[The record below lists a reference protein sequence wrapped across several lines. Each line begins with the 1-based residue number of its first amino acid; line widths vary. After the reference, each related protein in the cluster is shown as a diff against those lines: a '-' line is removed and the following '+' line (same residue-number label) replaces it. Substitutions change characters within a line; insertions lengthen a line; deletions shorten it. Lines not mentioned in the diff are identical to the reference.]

1 MPESSIVVTLV
12 DRYSDS
18 AKKMTAV
25 TRAFSKDVDEL
36 EDQLQKLNKN
46 KYSLKVDAQKAKQAL
61 KEAEKQF
68 AATGKEADGLKVEL
82 AMANYDN
89 IVKQINLVSKAAQ
102 EGEKRLQK
110 MGDAASKEENRA
122 GKGMLDSIKG
132 IFSGDGI
139 GGKLAS
145 SGLYKMLG
153 DSLSEAIGIRFESA
167 VGQPIAALGSSLISG
182 AASGIAAGS
191 MFGPTG
197 ALIGGGIGALSGAIS
212 GASRNYQVRDDA
224 FKSYV
229 QEAYEGQMSAQ
240 EASLTSGSALAAQRE
255 TDRISFETL
264 FRQGGV
270 EDMGIVETYLSNLVE
285 MANNTPFLYGD
296 LTAMSKTLATYGY
309 SAQADA
315 EKRLSGERDYNY
327 ILDVLE
333 TVGDAGAALGQ
344 STGDME
350 AVATAIG
357 QMKSSSKATL
367 EHLNVLN
374 DRGIGAVGM
383 LAEAR
388 GVDQRTMYDM
398 ISKGQVSGREA
409 AEIILQA
416 MTESFSGS
424 MLAQSRT
431 FSGLTSTVEGL
442 SQELD
447 SAMGQGYNEG
457 RMKGLADQK
466 TWLSGE
472 NSRSMQE
479 AYSMIGQWKA
489 SLENT
494 KEEMERDALEAVMT
508 GTLSDTFQNSDQ
520 GKRLTEMAAEYQ
532 AALAEQEKGSTEAGA
547 RMGALLAEARV
558 IAMNEYNAS
567 EGAQLAL
574 ESAKSLAE
582 AIRNDTSL
590 NSDYWDAGYEKGQ
603 WFTKGLAAAMGE
615 GKYFVKADV
624 DQETGLT
631 VYTDSYG
638 LTADSMLVDPGGA
651 GGLRRS
657 GYAYGLDYVPYDN
670 FPALLHQGERVQTAA
685 EARGE
690 RAAPS
695 VTITGNNFTIREEAD
710 VTRVASELLVQM
722 ELAGMRG

>member
-1 MPESSIVVTLV
+1 MPETSIVVTLN
-12 DRYSDS
+12 DRYSET
-18 AKKMTAV
+18 AKKLSQV
-25 TRAFSKDVDEL
+25 TKAFSKDAEGL
-36 EDQLQKLNKN
+36 EQRLYALNKN
-46 KYSLKVDAQKAKQAL
+46 KYTLKLDAQKARQEL

-68 AATGKEADGLKVEL
+68 AATGKEADGLKMEL
-82 AMANYDN
+82 AQANYDN
-89 IVKQINLVSKAAQ
+89 IVRNLKAVTSAAGDTERAISKTMNRASESSNA
-102 EGEKRLQK
+102 KNSILTAI
-110 MGDAASKEENRA
+110 AAS
-122 GKGMLDSIKG
+122 G
-132 IFSGDGI
+132 
-139 GGKLAS
+139 AS
-145 SGLYKMLG
+145 KMLG
-153 DSLSEAIGIRFESA
+153 DTALNVGNTLVGSAFGSKIGSLASSTLSSIASG
-167 VGQPIAALGSSLISG
+167 AALGSAVAPGIGTAIG
-182 AASGIAAGS
+182 AAVGAGV
-191 MFGPTG
+191 GLING
-197 ALIGGGIGALSGAIS
+197 ATQAFE
-212 GASRNYQVRDDA
+212 QRDEA

-229 QEAYEGQMSAQ
+229 QDAYEGQMSAQ
-240 EASLTSGSALAAQRE
+240 EASLTGGSALAAQRE

-264 FRQGGV
+264 FRRGGV

-309 SAQADA
+309 SAQADQA
-315 EKRLSGERDYNY
+315 KTLSGEKDYNY

-333 TVGDAGAALGQ
+333 TIGDAGAALGQ
-344 STGDME
+344 TTGDME

-357 QMKSSSKATL
+357 RMKSSNKATL
-367 EHLNVLN
+367 EYLNVLN

-388 GVDQRTMYDM
+388 GVDQGTMYDM

-457 RMKGLADQK
+457 RMKGLTAQRN
-466 TWLSGE
+466 WLSGE
-472 NSRSMQE
+472 S
-479 AYSMIGQWKA
+479 G
-489 SLENT
+489 
-494 KEEMERDALEAVMT
+494 EAVMEANKAIGAWKAELENSKEQYIRDAVDAMMKTEEYRTAQNT
-508 GTLSDTFQNSDQ
+508 GDSAEM
-520 GKRLTEMAAEYQ
+520 GRLIM
-532 AALAEQEKGSTEAGA
+532 EAKVRG
-547 RMGALLAEARV
+547 
-558 IAMNEYNAS
+558 MNEYNAS

-582 AIRNDTSL
+582 AIQNDTSL
-590 NSDYWDAGYEKGQ
+590 DSDYWDAGYEKGQ

-615 GKYFVKADV
+615 GKYFVKADI

-638 LTADSMLVDPGGA
+638 LTADPMLVDPGGA

-690 RAAPS
+690 KSS
-695 VTITGNNFTIREEAD
+695 VPFQIIMNGAVIREEAD
-710 VTRVASELLVQM
+710 VTRVASELLAQM

>member
-1 MPESSIVVTLV
+1 MPETSIVVTLN
-12 DRYSDS
+12 DRYSET
-18 AKKMTAV
+18 AKKLSQV
-25 TRAFSKDVDEL
+25 TKAFSKDAEGL
-36 EDQLQKLNKN
+36 EQRLYALNKN
-46 KYSLKVDAQKAKQAL
+46 KYTLKLDAQKARQEL

-68 AATGKEADGLKVEL
+68 AATGKEADGLKMEL
-82 AMANYDN
+82 AQANYDN
-89 IVKQINLVSKAAQ
+89 IVRNLKAVTSAAGDTERAISKTMNRASESSNA
-102 EGEKRLQK
+102 KNSILTAI
-110 MGDAASKEENRA
+110 AAS
-122 GKGMLDSIKG
+122 G
-132 IFSGDGI
+132 
-139 GGKLAS
+139 AS
-145 SGLYKMLG
+145 KMLG
-153 DSLSEAIGIRFESA
+153 DTALNVGNTLVGSAFGSKIGSLASSTLSSIASG
-167 VGQPIAALGSSLISG
+167 AALGSAVAPGIGTAIG
-182 AASGIAAGS
+182 AAVGAGV
-191 MFGPTG
+191 GLING
-197 ALIGGGIGALSGAIS
+197 ATQAFE
-212 GASRNYQVRDDA
+212 QRDEA

-229 QEAYEGQMSAQ
+229 QDAYEGQMSAQ

-264 FRQGGV
+264 FRRGGV

-309 SAQADA
+309 SAQADQA
-315 EKRLSGERDYNY
+315 KTLSGEKDYNY

-333 TVGDAGAALGQ
+333 TIGDAGAALGQ
-344 STGDME
+344 TTGDME

-357 QMKSSSKATL
+357 RMKSSNKATL
-367 EHLNVLN
+367 EYLNVLN

-388 GVDQRTMYDM
+388 GVDQGTMYDM

-457 RMKGLADQK
+457 RMKGLTAQRN
-466 TWLSGE
+466 WLSGE
-472 NSRSMQE
+472 S
-479 AYSMIGQWKA
+479 G
-489 SLENT
+489 
-494 KEEMERDALEAVMT
+494 EAVMEANKAIGAWKAELENSKEQYIRDAVDAMMKTEEYRTAQNT
-508 GTLSDTFQNSDQ
+508 GD
-520 GKRLTEMAAEYQ
+520 AAEMGR
-532 AALAEQEKGSTEAGA
+532 LIMEAKVRG
-547 RMGALLAEARV
+547 
-558 IAMNEYNAS
+558 MNEYNAS

-582 AIRNDTSL
+582 AIQNDTSL
-590 NSDYWDAGYEKGQ
+590 DSDYWDAGYEKGQ

-615 GKYFVKADV
+615 GKYFVKADI

-638 LTADSMLVDPGGA
+638 LTADPMLVDPGGA

-690 RAAPS
+690 KSS
-695 VTITGNNFTIREEAD
+695 VPFQIIMNGAVIREEAD
-710 VTRVASELLVQM
+710 VTRVASELLAQM

>member
-1 MPESSIVVTLV
+1 MPETSIVVTLN
-12 DRYSDS
+12 DRYSET
-18 AKKMTAV
+18 AKKLSQV
-25 TRAFSKDVDEL
+25 TKAFSKDAEGL
-36 EDQLQKLNKN
+36 EQRLYALNKN
-46 KYSLKVDAQKAKQAL
+46 KYTLKLDAQKARQEL

-68 AATGKEADGLKVEL
+68 AATGKEADGLKMEL
-82 AMANYDN
+82 AQANYDN
-89 IVKQINLVSKAAQ
+89 IVRNLKAVTSAARDTERAISKTMNRASESSNA
-102 EGEKRLQK
+102 KNSILTAI
-110 MGDAASKEENRA
+110 AAS
-122 GKGMLDSIKG
+122 G
-132 IFSGDGI
+132 
-139 GGKLAS
+139 AS
-145 SGLYKMLG
+145 KMLG
-153 DSLSEAIGIRFESA
+153 DTALNVGNTLVGSAFGSKIGSLASSILSSIASG
-167 VGQPIAALGSSLISG
+167 AALGSAVAPGIGTAIG
-182 AASGIAAGS
+182 AAVGAGV
-191 MFGPTG
+191 GLING
-197 ALIGGGIGALSGAIS
+197 ATQAFE
-212 GASRNYQVRDDA
+212 QRDDA

-229 QEAYEGQMSAQ
+229 QEVYENQMSAQ

-264 FRQGGV
+264 FRRGGV

-309 SAQADA
+309 SAQADQA
-315 EKRLSGERDYNY
+315 KTLSGERDYNY

-357 QMKSSSKATL
+357 RMKSSNKATL
-367 EHLNVLN
+367 EYLNILN

-388 GVDQRTMYDM
+388 GVDQGAMYDM
-398 ISKGQVSGREA
+398 ISKGQVSGQEA

-416 MTESFSGS
+416 MTDSFSGS

-431 FSGLTSTVEGL
+431 FSGLSSTVEGL
-442 SQELD
+442 SQKLD

-472 NSRSMQE
+472 SGKSMQE
-479 AYSMIGQWKA
+479 AYGMIGQWKA

-494 KEEMERDALEAVMT
+494 KEEMERDALETVMT
-508 GTLSDTFQNSDQ
+508 GTLSDTFQNSGQ
-520 GKRLTEMAAEYQ
+520 GKRLIEMAAEYQ
-532 AALAEQEKGSTEAGA
+532 AALAQQEKGSTEAGA

-574 ESAKSLAE
+574 ESEKSLAE

>member
-1 MPESSIVVTLV
+1 MPETSIVVTLN
-12 DRYSDS
+12 DRYSET
-18 AKKMTAV
+18 AKKLSQV
-25 TRAFSKDVDEL
+25 TKAFSKDAEGL
-36 EDQLQKLNKN
+36 EQRLYALNKN
-46 KYSLKVDAQKAKQAL
+46 KYTLKLDAQKARQEL

-68 AATGKEADGLKVEL
+68 AATGKEADGLKMEL
-82 AMANYDN
+82 AQANYDN
-89 IVKQINLVSKAAQ
+89 IVRNLKAVTSAAGDTERAISKTMNRASESSNA
-102 EGEKRLQK
+102 KNSILTAI
-110 MGDAASKEENRA
+110 AAS
-122 GKGMLDSIKG
+122 G
-132 IFSGDGI
+132 
-139 GGKLAS
+139 AS
-145 SGLYKMLG
+145 KMLG
-153 DSLSEAIGIRFESA
+153 DTALNVGNTLVGSAFGSKIGSLASSTLSSIASG
-167 VGQPIAALGSSLISG
+167 AALGSAVAPGIGTAIG
-182 AASGIAAGS
+182 AAVGAGV
-191 MFGPTG
+191 GLING
-197 ALIGGGIGALSGAIS
+197 ATQAFE
-212 GASRNYQVRDDA
+212 QRDEA

-229 QEAYEGQMSAQ
+229 QDAYEGQMSAQ

-264 FRQGGV
+264 FRRGGV

-309 SAQADA
+309 SAQADQA
-315 EKRLSGERDYNY
+315 KTLSGEKDYNY

-333 TVGDAGAALGQ
+333 TIGDAGAALGQ
-344 STGDME
+344 TTGDME

-357 QMKSSSKATL
+357 RMKSSNKATL
-367 EHLNVLN
+367 EYLNVLN

-388 GVDQRTMYDM
+388 GVDQGAMYDM
-398 ISKGQVSGREA
+398 ISKGQVSGQAA

-457 RMKGLADQK
+457 RMKGLTAQRN
-466 TWLSGE
+466 WLSGE
-472 NSRSMQE
+472 S
-479 AYSMIGQWKA
+479 G
-489 SLENT
+489 
-494 KEEMERDALEAVMT
+494 EAVMEANKAIGAWKAELENSKEQYIRDAVDAMMKTEEYRTAQNT
-508 GTLSDTFQNSDQ
+508 GDSAEM
-520 GKRLTEMAAEYQ
+520 GRLIM
-532 AALAEQEKGSTEAGA
+532 EAKVRG
-547 RMGALLAEARV
+547 
-558 IAMNEYNAS
+558 MNEYNAS

-582 AIRNDTSL
+582 AIQNDTSL
-590 NSDYWDAGYEKGQ
+590 DSDYWDAGYEKGQ

-615 GKYFVKADV
+615 GKYFVKADI

-638 LTADSMLVDPGGA
+638 LTADPMLVDPGGA

-690 RAAPS
+690 KSS
-695 VTITGNNFTIREEAD
+695 VPFQIIMNGAVIREEAD
-710 VTRVASELLVQM
+710 VTRVASELLAQM

>member
-1 MPESSIVVTLV
+1 
-12 DRYSDS
+12 
-18 AKKMTAV
+18 
-25 TRAFSKDVDEL
+25 
-36 EDQLQKLNKN
+36 
-46 KYSLKVDAQKAKQAL
+46 
-61 KEAEKQF
+61 
-68 AATGKEADGLKVEL
+68 
-82 AMANYDN
+82 
-89 IVKQINLVSKAAQ
+89 
-102 EGEKRLQK
+102 
-110 MGDAASKEENRA
+110 
-122 GKGMLDSIKG
+122 
-132 IFSGDGI
+132 
-139 GGKLAS
+139 
-145 SGLYKMLG
+145 
-153 DSLSEAIGIRFESA
+153 
-167 VGQPIAALGSSLISG
+167 
-182 AASGIAAGS
+182 
-191 MFGPTG
+191 
-197 ALIGGGIGALSGAIS
+197 
-212 GASRNYQVRDDA
+212 
-224 FKSYV
+224 
-229 QEAYEGQMSAQ
+229 
-240 EASLTSGSALAAQRE
+240 
-255 TDRISFETL
+255 
-264 FRQGGV
+264 
-270 EDMGIVETYLSNLVE
+270 
-285 MANNTPFLYGD
+285 
-296 LTAMSKTLATYGY
+296 
-309 SAQADA
+309 
-315 EKRLSGERDYNY
+315 
-327 ILDVLE
+327 
-333 TVGDAGAALGQ
+333 
-344 STGDME
+344 
-350 AVATAIG
+350 
-357 QMKSSSKATL
+357 
-367 EHLNVLN
+367 
-374 DRGIGAVGM
+374 
-383 LAEAR
+383 
-388 GVDQRTMYDM
+388 
-398 ISKGQVSGREA
+398 
-409 AEIILQA
+409 
-416 MTESFSGS
+416 
-424 MLAQSRT
+424 
-431 FSGLTSTVEGL
+431 
-442 SQELD
+442 
-447 SAMGQGYNEG
+447 
-457 RMKGLADQK
+457 
-466 TWLSGE
+466 
-472 NSRSMQE
+472 
-479 AYSMIGQWKA
+479 MIGQWKA

>member
-1 MPESSIVVTLV
+1 MPETSIVVTLN
-12 DRYSDS
+12 DRYSET
-18 AKKMTAV
+18 AKKLSQV
-25 TRAFSKDVDEL
+25 TKAFSKDAEGL
-36 EDQLQKLNKN
+36 EQRLYALNKN
-46 KYSLKVDAQKAKQAL
+46 KYTLKLDAQKARQEL

-68 AATGKEADGLKVEL
+68 AATGKEADGLKMEL
-82 AMANYDN
+82 AQANYDN
-89 IVKQINLVSKAAQ
+89 IVRNLKAVTSAAGDTERAISKTMNRASESSNA
-102 EGEKRLQK
+102 KNSILTAI
-110 MGDAASKEENRA
+110 AAS
-122 GKGMLDSIKG
+122 G
-132 IFSGDGI
+132 
-139 GGKLAS
+139 AS
-145 SGLYKMLG
+145 KMLG
-153 DSLSEAIGIRFESA
+153 DTALNVGNTLVGSAFGSKIGSLASSTLSSIASG
-167 VGQPIAALGSSLISG
+167 AALGSAVAPGIGTAIG
-182 AASGIAAGS
+182 AAVGAGV
-191 MFGPTG
+191 GLING
-197 ALIGGGIGALSGAIS
+197 ATQAFE
-212 GASRNYQVRDDA
+212 QRDEA

-229 QEAYEGQMSAQ
+229 QDAYEGQMSAQ

-264 FRQGGV
+264 FRRGGV

-285 MANNTPFLYGD
+285 MANETPFLYGD
-296 LTAMSKTLATYGY
+296 LTSMSKTLATYGY
-309 SAQADA
+309 SAQADQA
-315 EKRLSGERDYNY
+315 KTLSGERDYNY

-344 STGDME
+344 TTGDME

-357 QMKSSSKATL
+357 RMKSSNKATL
-367 EHLNVLN
+367 EYLNVLN

-388 GVDQRTMYDM
+388 GVDQGAMYDM
-398 ISKGQVSGREA
+398 ISKGQVSGQAA

-457 RMKGLADQK
+457 RMKGLTAQRN
-466 TWLSGE
+466 WLSGE
-472 NSRSMQE
+472 S
-479 AYSMIGQWKA
+479 G
-489 SLENT
+489 
-494 KEEMERDALEAVMT
+494 EAVMEANKAIGAWKAELENSKEQYIRDAVDAMMKTEEYRTAQNT
-508 GTLSDTFQNSDQ
+508 GD
-520 GKRLTEMAAEYQ
+520 AAEMGR
-532 AALAEQEKGSTEAGA
+532 LIMEAKVRG
-547 RMGALLAEARV
+547 
-558 IAMNEYNAS
+558 MNEYNAS

-582 AIRNDTSL
+582 AIQNDTSL
-590 NSDYWDAGYEKGQ
+590 DSDYWDAGYEKGQ

-615 GKYFVKADV
+615 GKYFVKADI

-638 LTADSMLVDPGGA
+638 LTADPMLVDPGGA

-690 RAAPS
+690 KSS
-695 VTITGNNFTIREEAD
+695 VPFQIIMNGAVIREEAD
-710 VTRVASELLVQM
+710 VTRVASELLAQM

>member
-1 MPESSIVVTLV
+1 MPETSIVVTLN
-12 DRYSDS
+12 DRYSET
-18 AKKMTAV
+18 AKKLSQV
-25 TRAFSKDVDEL
+25 TKAFSKDAEGL
-36 EDQLQKLNKN
+36 EQRLYALNKN
-46 KYSLKVDAQKAKQAL
+46 KYTLKLDAQKARQEL

-68 AATGKEADGLKVEL
+68 AATGKEADGLKMEL
-82 AMANYDN
+82 AQANYDN
-89 IVKQINLVSKAAQ
+89 IVRNLKAVTSAAGDTERAISKTMNRASESSNA
-102 EGEKRLQK
+102 KNSILTAI
-110 MGDAASKEENRA
+110 AAS
-122 GKGMLDSIKG
+122 G
-132 IFSGDGI
+132 
-139 GGKLAS
+139 AS
-145 SGLYKMLG
+145 KMLG
-153 DSLSEAIGIRFESA
+153 DTALNVGNTLVGSAFGSKIGSLASSTLSSIASG
-167 VGQPIAALGSSLISG
+167 AALGSAVAPGIGTAIG
-182 AASGIAAGS
+182 AAVGAGV
-191 MFGPTG
+191 GLING
-197 ALIGGGIGALSGAIS
+197 ATQAFE
-212 GASRNYQVRDDA
+212 QRDEA

-229 QEAYEGQMSAQ
+229 QDAYEGQMSAQ

-264 FRQGGV
+264 FRRGGV

-309 SAQADA
+309 SARVDQ
-315 EKRLSGERDYNY
+315 EKVLSGEKDYNY

-333 TVGDAGAALGQ
+333 TIGDAGAALGQ
-344 STGDME
+344 TTGDME

-357 QMKSSSKATL
+357 RMKSSNKATL
-367 EHLNVLN
+367 EYLNVLN

-388 GVDQRTMYDM
+388 GVDQGTMYDM

-457 RMKGLADQK
+457 RMKGLTAQRN
-466 TWLSGE
+466 WLSGE
-472 NSRSMQE
+472 S
-479 AYSMIGQWKA
+479 G
-489 SLENT
+489 
-494 KEEMERDALEAVMT
+494 EAVMEANKAIGAWKAELENSKEQYIRDAVDAMMKTEEYRTAQNT
-508 GTLSDTFQNSDQ
+508 GD
-520 GKRLTEMAAEYQ
+520 AAEMGR
-532 AALAEQEKGSTEAGA
+532 LIMEAKVRG
-547 RMGALLAEARV
+547 
-558 IAMNEYNAS
+558 MNEYNAS

-582 AIRNDTSL
+582 AIQNDTSL
-590 NSDYWDAGYEKGQ
+590 DSDYWDAGYEKGQ

-615 GKYFVKADV
+615 GKYFVKADI

-638 LTADSMLVDPGGA
+638 LTADPMLVDPGGA

-690 RAAPS
+690 KSS
-695 VTITGNNFTIREEAD
+695 VPFQIIMNGAVIREEAD
-710 VTRVASELLVQM
+710 VTRVASELLAQM

>member
-1 MPESSIVVTLV
+1 MPETSIVVTLN
-12 DRYSDS
+12 DRYSET
-18 AKKMTAV
+18 AKKLSQV
-25 TRAFSKDVDEL
+25 TKAFSKDAEGL
-36 EDQLQKLNKN
+36 EQRLYALNKN
-46 KYSLKVDAQKAKQAL
+46 KYTLKLDAQKARQEL

-68 AATGKEADGLKVEL
+68 AATGKEADGLKMEL
-82 AMANYDN
+82 AQANYDN
-89 IVKQINLVSKAAQ
+89 IVRNLKAVTSAAGDTERAISKTMNRASESSNA
-102 EGEKRLQK
+102 KNSILTAI
-110 MGDAASKEENRA
+110 AAS
-122 GKGMLDSIKG
+122 G
-132 IFSGDGI
+132 
-139 GGKLAS
+139 AS
-145 SGLYKMLG
+145 KMLG
-153 DSLSEAIGIRFESA
+153 DTALNVGNTLVGSAFGSKIGSLASSTLSSIASG
-167 VGQPIAALGSSLISG
+167 AALGSAVAPGIGTAIG
-182 AASGIAAGS
+182 AAVGAGV
-191 MFGPTG
+191 GLING
-197 ALIGGGIGALSGAIS
+197 ATQAFE
-212 GASRNYQVRDDA
+212 QRDEA

-229 QEAYEGQMSAQ
+229 QDAYEGQMSAQ

-264 FRQGGV
+264 FRRGGV

-309 SAQADA
+309 SAQADQA
-315 EKRLSGERDYNY
+315 KTLSGEKDYNY

-333 TVGDAGAALGQ
+333 TIGDAGAALGQ
-344 STGDME
+344 TTGDME

-357 QMKSSSKATL
+357 RMKSSNKATL
-367 EHLNVLN
+367 EYLNVLN

-388 GVDQRTMYDM
+388 GVDQGTMYDM

-457 RMKGLADQK
+457 RMKGLTAQRN
-466 TWLSGE
+466 WLSGE
-472 NSRSMQE
+472 S
-479 AYSMIGQWKA
+479 G
-489 SLENT
+489 
-494 KEEMERDALEAVMT
+494 EAVMEANKAIGAWKAELENSKEQYIRDAVDAMMKTEEYRTAQNT
-508 GTLSDTFQNSDQ
+508 GD
-520 GKRLTEMAAEYQ
+520 AAEMGR
-532 AALAEQEKGSTEAGA
+532 LIMEAKVRG
-547 RMGALLAEARV
+547 
-558 IAMNEYNAS
+558 MNEYNAS

-590 NSDYWDAGYEKGQ
+590 DSDYWDAGYEKGQ

-615 GKYFVKADV
+615 GKYFVKADI

-638 LTADSMLVDPGGA
+638 LTADPMLVDPGGA

-690 RAAPS
+690 KSS
-695 VTITGNNFTIREEAD
+695 VPFQIIMNGAVIREEAD
-710 VTRVASELLVQM
+710 VTRVASELLAQM

>member
-1 MPESSIVVTLV
+1 MPETSIVITAT
-12 DRYSDS
+12 DHFS
-18 AKKMTAV
+18 AAIGKM
-25 TRAFSKDVDEL
+25 RDFSKGFSKDLDGM
-36 EDQLQKLNKN
+36 QKKLNELN
-46 KYSLKVDAQKAKQAL
+46 KTKSTLKVNTDKARQELRA
-61 KEAEKQF
+61 AEKQF
-68 AATGKEADGLKVEL
+68 SETRDVIDELILQGKQLTFEEARRNLSLVAKEASNGEKQMLKTGKAFSKTDNTATGG
-82 AMANYDN
+82 M
-89 IVKQINLVSKAAQ
+89 SGAQ
-102 EGEKRLQK
+102 SLLNG
-110 MGDAASKEENRA
+110 
-122 GKGMLDSIKG
+122 
-132 IFSGDGI
+132 F
-139 GGKLAS
+139 AS
-145 SGLYKMLG
+145 SGIANMANGLIQNAANTWISSAFG
-153 DSLSEAIGIRFESA
+153 SEIGSVFSSTLSSVASGAAIGSM
-167 VGQPIAALGSSLISG
+167 IAPGIGTAIGAAAGGLLG
-182 AASGIAAGS
+182 AASGG
-191 MFGPTG
+191 
-197 ALIGGGIGALSGAIS
+197 LAI
-212 GASRNYQVRDDA
+212 QEQRDDA

-229 QEAYEGQMSAQ
+229 QDAYEGQMSAQ
-240 EASLTSGSALAAQRE
+240 ETSLTSGSALAAQRE

-264 FRQGGV
+264 FRRGGV

-285 MANNTPFLYGD
+285 MANSTPFLYGD

-309 SAQADA
+309 SAQADQA
-315 EKRLSGERDYNY
+315 KTLSGEKDYNY

-333 TVGDAGAALGQ
+333 TIGDAGAALGQ

-350 AVATAIG
+350 AMATAIG
-357 QMKSSSKATL
+357 RMKSSNKATL
-367 EHLNVLN
+367 EYLNILN

-388 GVDQRTMYDM
+388 GVDQGAMYDM
-398 ISKGQVSGREA
+398 ISKGQVSGQAA

-457 RMKGLADQK
+457 RMKGLTAQRD
-466 TWLSGE
+466 WLSGE
-472 NSRSMQE
+472 S
-479 AYSMIGQWKA
+479 G
-489 SLENT
+489 
-494 KEEMERDALEAVMT
+494 EAVMEANKAIGAWKAELENSKEQYIRDAVDAMMKTEEYRTAQDT
-508 GTLSDTFQNSDQ
+508 GD
-520 GKRLTEMAAEYQ
+520 AAEMGR
-532 AALAEQEKGSTEAGA
+532 LIMEAKVRG
-547 RMGALLAEARV
+547 
-558 IAMNEYNAS
+558 MNEYNAS

-574 ESAKSLAE
+574 ESEKSLAE

-590 NSDYWDAGYEKGQ
+590 DSDYWDAGYEKGQ

-615 GKYFVKADV
+615 GKYFVKADI

-638 LTADSMLVDPGGA
+638 LTADPMLVDPGGA

-710 VTRVASELLVQM
+710 VTRVASELLAQM